1 MPVTDKVDSPYFSS
15 NAFSKSIESYTRP
28 TSDFVVNGKWKL
40 VRKIGSGSFGEIFL
54 GINIETGEEVAVK
67 LEKVSAR
74 HPQLLFESRVYRL
87 LADTPGLPHIQ
98 YFGLDGVNDAYH
110 ALVMDL
116 LGPSLEELFNFCSR
130 CFTMKTVLMLV
141 DQMLWRL
148 EFIHARHFIHRD
160 IKPDNFLMGIGKHCN
175 KLFIIDF
182 GLAKKFRDARTHQH
196 ISYKENKAL
205 TGTARYASINAHAGI
220 EQSRRDD
227 LESLGYVIMYFLCG
241 SLPWQGLRA
250 NTKKQKYERI
260 HEKKVST
267 SIESLCRGF
276 PPEFALYL
284 THVRNLSFDATP
296 DYTLYRSN
304 FRALFKALAFNWDF
318 VFDWTLL
325 RQKSSAVQQH
335 SNAVAHNVPVVGG
348 GGVAAGPAKMLPSS
362 NTTAAVMG
370 DDGFGTG
377 KL

>member
-1 MPVTDKVDSPYFSS
+1 M
-15 NAFSKSIESYTRP
+15 
-28 TSDFVVNGKWKL
+28 
-40 VRKIGSGSFGEIFL
+40 
-54 GINIETGEEVAVK
+54 
-67 LEKVSAR
+67 
-74 HPQLLFESRVYRL
+74 
-87 LADTPGLPHIQ
+87 
-98 YFGLDGVNDAYH
+98 
-110 ALVMDL
+110 
-116 LGPSLEELFNFCSR
+116 SL
-130 CFTMKTVLMLV
+130 
-141 DQMLWRL
+141 
-148 EFIHARHFIHRD
+148 
-160 IKPDNFLMGIGKHCN
+160 
-175 KLFIIDF
+175 
-182 GLAKKFRDARTHQH
+182 
-196 ISYKENKAL
+196 
-205 TGTARYASINAHAGI
+205 
-220 EQSRRDD
+220 QST
-227 LESLGYVIMYFLCG
+227 LK
-241 SLPWQGLRA
+241 A
-250 NTKKQKYERI
+250 NTKRQKYERI

-284 THVRNLSFDATP
+284 THVRNLNFDDTP

-335 SNAVAHNVPVVGG
+335 SNAVAHNVPVAGG

>member
-1 MPVTDKVDSPYFSS
+1 MPVTDKVGSLCFSANSGDSY
-15 NAFSKSIESYTRP
+15 ARP

-74 HPQLLFESRVYRL
+74 HPQLFFESRVYRL

-116 LGPSLEELFNFCSR
+116 LGPSLEELFNFCGR

-182 GLAKKFRDARTHQH
+182 GLAKKFRDGRTHRH

-227 LESLGYVIMYFLCG
+227 LESLGYVLMYFLCG

-284 THVRNLSFDATP
+284 THVRNLNFDATP

-325 RQKSSAVQQH
+325 RQKSSAIQQH
-335 SNAVAHNVPVVGG
+335 SNAVAHNMPVVGG
-348 GGVAAGPAKMLPSS
+348 GGVAAGPTKLLPSS

-370 DDGFGTG
+370 DDGFGAG